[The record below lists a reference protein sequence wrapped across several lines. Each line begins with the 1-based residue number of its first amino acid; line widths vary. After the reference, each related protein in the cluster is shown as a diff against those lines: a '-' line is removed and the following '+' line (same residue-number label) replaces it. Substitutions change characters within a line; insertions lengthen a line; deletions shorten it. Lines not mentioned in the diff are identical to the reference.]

1 MHLLRSAET
10 ESILGIPCK
19 ESVCSIT
26 TATLITE
33 NTSEPNQTTIA
44 TSSTSTEVAA
54 AASNNRS
61 TTALKASRGQIS
73 SFYKNKIKRIFKAL
87 LFCTCYLSY
96 TLWPCHPSYTL
107 WPPHLS
113 YALWLLTELM
123 LCDLGT
129 YLIILSPLLFS
140 VTQHTLCSSTSSLN
154 IILTNS

>member
-54 AASNNRS
+54 AAAAAAASNNRS
-61 TTALKASRGQIS
+61 TTALKASQGEIS

-96 TLWPCHPSYTL
+96 TL
-107 WPPHLS
+107 
-113 YALWLLTELM
+113 
-123 LCDLGT
+123 
-129 YLIILSPLLFS
+129 
-140 VTQHTLCSSTSSLN
+140 
-154 IILTNS
+154 